1 MIMEINAQ
9 HSWKTQA
16 ETGRTTQLC
25 LKRWYNDC
33 PITSFIKKKKKVKFQ
48 HRIRKIMS
56 YSIIMGRLQN
66 ILPLN
71 SIKKQESLG

>member
-33 PITSFIKKKKKVKFQ
+33 PITSFIKKKKS
-48 HRIRKIMS
+48 KIPTQNKKDNVLFHYYGEVAK
-56 YSIIMGRLQN
+56 YS
-66 ILPLN
+66 
-71 SIKKQESLG
+71 SS